1 MRKKIGVSCFH
12 QALFAAVPGHGARKE
27 GLLKKEPEDLRQWFW
42 ESRLALAGTWRLCFR
57 VSEVDGF
64 FRYGPQ
70 VSFAALRT
78 VAETQ
83 ATYFT
88 CLGYRETTGTGSRS
102 GLFFI

>member
-42 ESRLALAGTWRLCFR
+42 ESRLALAGAWRLCFR

-64 FRYGPQ
+64 FQ
-70 VSFAALRT
+70 VWASGVVCCTSDSSRNPRVLYLS
-78 VAETQ
+78 V
-83 ATYFT
+83 
-88 CLGYRETTGTGSRS
+88 YRETT
-102 GLFFI
+102 